1 MKSRGPQGA
10 GDRVTNMR
18 HSFGTKI
25 AACLSTVALAAA
37 VGLFWMGSSEPASAY
52 SGAQAEAQSDPYA
65 FPNIELCC
73 KAKKTYRRRGRG
85 NGGGGPWYPPG
96 GPDGPDGPGP
106 SGRWV
111 RVSCGAPAPY
121 SYSSIAE
128 ALERVG
134 EGGRIRVR
142 AGAACDISG
151 LAIDQGVVIESDDDG
166 YGSGR
171 AELTARDCATVAPSY
186 GSSLVSFRGVDIDG
200 CVIVQNGRLDFNE
213 VNLASRGTGDAVRLN
228 GGSFS
233 STDSTIRAR
242 GTAVNAVRGL
252 TVSLTGGGFASGAKA
267 ESVVQLSVDG
277 ANVQNTLIKGGIV
290 GVRVGMTGRYP
301 VAFNRVQVLRGEA
314 AEIYQ
319 IGPGQAGIL
328 VGGPAQGDDLPSLP
342 SLPGTAFT
350 VEGGVIAGYA
360 DGVVFAPGTRGA
372 AKGVTISH
380 PGRGIVVGPG
390 ASVDLRE
397 NKISHAKRT
406 GLDLARGAVG
416 SASFNDI
423 QCDNGSC
430 VCYGGECTS
439 RSDRDFGLFRMSG
452 TRCDD

>member
-1 MKSRGPQGA
+1 
-10 GDRVTNMR
+10 MR
-18 HSFGTKI
+18 HSFGTKV

-37 VGLFWMGSSEPASAY
+37 AGLFWMGSSETASAY

-73 KAKKTYRRRGRG
+73 KKKKTYRRRGHG
-85 NGGGGPWYPPG
+85 NGYGNGNGGPWYPPG
-96 GPDGPDGPGP
+96 DDGPNGQPN
-106 SGRWV
+106 GRWV
-111 RVSCGAPAPY
+111 RVSCGEPAPY
-121 SYSSIAE
+121 SYSSIEE
-128 ALERVG
+128 ALERAG
-134 EGGRIRVR
+134 EGGHIRVR
-142 AGAACDISG
+142 PGAACDISG
-151 LAIDQGVVIESDDDG
+151 LVIEQGVVIESDDNG
-166 YGSGR
+166 YGGGR
-171 AELTARDCATVAPSY
+171 AELRARDCATVAPSY

-242 GTAVNAVRGL
+242 GTALNAVRGL

-277 ANVQNTLIKGGIV
+277 ANLQNTLIKGGLV
-290 GVRVGMTGRYP
+290 GVRIGMTGRYP

-314 AEIYQ
+314 NEIYQ

-328 VGGPAQGDDLPSLP
+328 VGGPAPGDDLPTLP
-342 SLPGTAFT
+342 SLPGTSFT
-350 VEGGVIAGYA
+350 IEGGVIAGFA
-360 DGVVFAPGTRGA
+360 DGLVFAPGTRGA
-372 AKGVTISH
+372 AKGVNISH

-390 ASVDLRE
+390 ASVDLRD
-397 NKISHAKRT
+397 NRITRVKRT
-406 GLDLARGAVG
+406 GIDLARGAVG
-416 SASFNDI
+416 SATLNDI